1 MPILNASQRR
11 VAQHTG
17 APALVWGPPG
27 TGKTSTLIAHWLERI
42 QDGGGWPYDLL
53 VLTFSRR
60 AAGEFKARL
69 AEALGDSVDLD
80 RLAVRTL
87 HGHCWHILTRHL
99 AGRADR
105 PPRVYLPPMALS
117 MLNRAVQEVVPSG
130 ASAWSLAELWA
141 LIAPAREAG
150 HGPERF
156 QHSDSVNE
164 RFVGDVYAVYDRLMR
179 AENAWDFPA
188 LISDA
193 VHLIETEPALLAQLQ
208 AQHPVI
214 LVDEGQDTSLAQWRL
229 VRLLAGLRRQVLI
242 VADPAQEIY
251 AWRGT
256 DWASLEAQLRDAW
269 PETVTL
275 ALDENYRSAAH
286 ILRCGTALLDP
297 ERYPSLRVR
306 AVREPGAAVEIAR
319 LPGDADEPGFVVGR
333 VRAWIEAGIQAREIA
348 VLARTS
354 RWLQPIA
361 QALEVAGLPRD
372 LVGRRGLLELPEARH
387 LLAYLALAALDPAVA
402 ERHLGTVL
410 NAPPRGV
417 GLVAQRLIAGPDS
430 RPTWAQLRRAAAGE
444 IPDLRPG
451 ARAGVTQFLELVETL
466 QRHAA
471 QTPSPS
477 PQALIDLVLALSGYY
492 RWVSG
497 QHEDAAAMA
506 NLEVLREQAAAHETV
521 SDFLESVDRR
531 LSAQEQAL
539 PGEGVQLATLHAV
552 KGLEYQAVIVIG
564 CEEGLIPH
572 HKATSDAAL
581 EAERRN
587 LYVALTRA
595 RDHEVLTWCA
605 EREGRR
611 QVRSR
616 FLGALPRDCVV
627 ERGAASYAGA

>member
-1 MPILNASQRR
+1 MHVLNPSQSR
-11 VAQHTG
+11 VARHADG
-17 APALVWGPPG
+17 PALVWGPPG
-27 TGKTSTLIAHWLERI
+27 TGKTWTLVAHWLERVRT
-42 QDGGGWPYDLL
+42 GGLWPYDLL

-60 AAGEFKARL
+60 AAGEFRLRL
-69 AEALGDSVDLD
+69 AEALGDAVDVD

-105 PPRVYLPPMALS
+105 PPRVYLPAMALS
-117 MLNRAVQEVVPSG
+117 VLNRAVHEIVPG
-130 ASAWSLAELWA
+130 GESAWSLAELWD

-150 HGPERF
+150 LGPERF

-164 RFVGDVYAVYDRLMR
+164 RFVGDVYAAYDRLMR

-188 LISDA
+188 LISGA

-229 VRLLAGLRRQVLI
+229 VRLLAGLRRQVMI

-256 DWASLEAQLRDAW
+256 DWASLEAQVRDAW
-269 PETVTL
+269 PETATL

-297 ERYPSLRVR
+297 ERYPSVRVR
-306 AVREPGAAVEIAR
+306 AVREPGEPVEIVR
-319 LPGDADEPGFVVGR
+319 LPTDTDEAAFVVGR
-333 VRAWIEAGIQAREIA
+333 VRRWLEAGIPPREIA

-354 RWLQPIA
+354 RWLQPVA

-387 LLAYLALAALDPAVA
+387 LLAYLALAALEPMIA

-410 NAPPRGV
+410 NVPPRGI
-417 GLVAQRLIAGPDS
+417 GPVAQRQITGDAA
-430 RPTWAQLRRAAAGE
+430 RPTWAHLRGVAAGE
-444 IPDLRPG
+444 KQDLRPA

-471 QTPSPS
+471 QTPRPA
-477 PQALIDLVLALSGYY
+477 PQALIDLILALSGYY

-497 QHEDAAAMA
+497 LHEDAAALA
-506 NLEVLREQAAAHETV
+506 NLEVLREQAAGHETV
-521 SDFLESVDRR
+521 RDFLESVDRR
-531 LSAQEQAL
+531 LSTQEQAL

-572 HKATSDAAL
+572 HKATSDADL

-605 EREGRR
+605 ERDGRR

-616 FLGALPRDCVV
+616 VLGALPRDCVR
-627 ERGAASYAGA
+627 ESGGLSYGGP

>member
-1 MPILNASQRR
+1 MHVLNPSQSR
-11 VAQHTG
+11 VARHADG
-17 APALVWGPPG
+17 PALVWGPPG
-27 TGKTSTLIAHWLERI
+27 TGKTWTLVAHWLERVRT
-42 QDGGGWPYDLL
+42 GGLWPYDLL

-60 AAGEFKARL
+60 AAGEFRLRL
-69 AEALGDSVDLD
+69 AESLGDAVDVG

-105 PPRVYLPPMALS
+105 PPRVYLPAMALS
-117 MLNRAVQEVVPSG
+117 VLNRAVHEIVPG
-130 ASAWSLAELWA
+130 GESAWSLAELWD

-150 HGPERF
+150 LGPERF

-164 RFVGDVYAVYDRLMR
+164 RFVGDVYAAYDRLMR

-188 LISDA
+188 LISGA

-229 VRLLAGLRRQVLI
+229 VRLLAGLRRQVMI

-256 DWASLEAQLRDAW
+256 DWASLEVQVRDAW
-269 PETVTL
+269 PETATL

-297 ERYPSLRVR
+297 ERYPSVRVR
-306 AVREPGAAVEIAR
+306 AVREPGEPVEIVR
-319 LPGDADEPGFVVGR
+319 LPTDTDESAFVVGR
-333 VRAWIEAGIQAREIA
+333 VRRWLEAGILPREIA

-354 RWLQPIA
+354 RWLQPVA

-387 LLAYLALAALDPAVA
+387 LLAYLALAALEPMIA

-410 NAPPRGV
+410 NVPPRGI
-417 GLVAQRLIAGPDS
+417 GPVAQRQITGDAARL
-430 RPTWAQLRRAAAGE
+430 TWAHLRRAAAGE
-444 IPDLRPG
+444 KQDLRPA
-451 ARAGVTQFLELVETL
+451 ARAGVMQFLELVETL

-471 QTPSPS
+471 QTPRPA
-477 PQALIDLVLALSGYY
+477 PQALIDLILALSGYY

-497 QHEDAAAMA
+497 LHEDAAALA
-506 NLEVLREQAAAHETV
+506 NLEVLREQAAGHETV
-521 SDFLESVDRR
+521 RDFLESVDRR
-531 LSAQEQAL
+531 LSTQEQAL

-572 HKATSDAAL
+572 HKASSDADL

-616 FLGALPRDCVV
+616 FLGALPRDGVR
-627 ERGAASYAGA
+627 ESGGLSYGGP

>member
-1 MPILNASQRR
+1 MHVLNPSQSR
-11 VAQHTG
+11 VARHADG
-17 APALVWGPPG
+17 PALVWGPPG
-27 TGKTSTLIAHWLERI
+27 TGKTWTLVAHWLERVRT
-42 QDGGGWPYDLL
+42 GGLWPYDLL

-60 AAGEFKARL
+60 AAGEFRLRL
-69 AEALGDSVDLD
+69 AESLGDAVDVG

-105 PPRVYLPPMALS
+105 PPRVYLPAMALS
-117 MLNRAVQEVVPSG
+117 VLNRAVHEIVPG
-130 ASAWSLAELWA
+130 GESAWSLAELWD

-150 HGPERF
+150 LGPERF

-164 RFVGDVYAVYDRLMR
+164 RFVGDVYAAYDRLMR

-188 LISDA
+188 LISGA

-229 VRLLAGLRRQVLI
+229 VRLLAGLRRQVMI

-256 DWASLEAQLRDAW
+256 DWASLEVQVRDAW
-269 PETVTL
+269 PETATL

-297 ERYPSLRVR
+297 ERYPSVRVR
-306 AVREPGAAVEIAR
+306 AVREPGEPVEIVR
-319 LPGDADEPGFVVGR
+319 LPTDTDESAFVVGR
-333 VRAWIEAGIQAREIA
+333 VRRWLEAGILPREIA

-354 RWLQPIA
+354 RWLQPVA

-387 LLAYLALAALDPAVA
+387 LLAYLALAALEPMIA

-410 NAPPRGV
+410 NVPPRGI
-417 GLVAQRLIAGPDS
+417 GPVAQRQITGDAARL
-430 RPTWAQLRRAAAGE
+430 TWAHLRRAAAGE
-444 IPDLRPG
+444 TQDLRPA
-451 ARAGVTQFLELVETL
+451 ARAGVMQFLELVETL

-471 QTPSPS
+471 QTPRPA
-477 PQALIDLVLALSGYY
+477 PQALIDLILALSGYY

-497 QHEDAAAMA
+497 LHEDAAALA
-506 NLEVLREQAAAHETV
+506 NLEVLREQAAGHETV
-521 SDFLESVDRR
+521 RDFLESVDRR
-531 LSAQEQAL
+531 LSTQEQAL

-572 HKATSDAAL
+572 HKASSDADL

-616 FLGALPRDCVV
+616 FLGALPRDGVR
-627 ERGAASYAGA
+627 ESGGLSYGGP

>member
-1 MPILNASQRR
+1 MQSLNASQLR
-11 VAQHTG
+11 VARHPG
-17 APALVWGPPG
+17 GPALVWGPPG
-27 TGKTSTLIAHWLERI
+27 TGKTWTLLAYLLEQVKAERL
-42 QDGGGWPYDLL
+42 WPYDVL

-60 AAGEFKARL
+60 AAAEFRL
-69 AEALGDSVDLD
+69 RLSEALGDSVDVD

-87 HGHCWHILTRHL
+87 HGHCWHILSRHL
-99 AGRADR
+99 AGRTDR
-105 PPRVYLPPMALS
+105 PPRVYLPAMALS
-117 MLNRAVQEVVPSG
+117 VLARAVTDVIPNGE
-130 ASAWSLAELWA
+130 SAWSLAELWD

-150 HGPERF
+150 LGPEPF
-156 QHSDSVNE
+156 QKSDSVNE
-164 RFVGDVYAVYDRLMR
+164 RFVGDVYAAYDRRMR
-179 AENAWDFPA
+179 AENAWDFPG
-188 LISDA
+188 LISGA
-193 VHLIETEPALLAQLQ
+193 VQLIESEPGLLAQLQ
-208 AQHPVI
+208 AQHPAI

-229 VRLLAGLRRQVLI
+229 VRLLAGLRRQVMI

-256 DWASLEAQLRDAW
+256 DWASLEAHVRDAW
-269 PETVTL
+269 PETATL

-297 ERYPSLRVR
+297 ERYPSVRVR
-306 AVREPGAAVEIAR
+306 AVREPGRPVEMVRLAA
-319 LPGDADEPGFVVGR
+319 DSDEAAFVVRR
-333 VRAWIEAGIQAREIA
+333 VRSWLDEGLPPREIA

-354 RWLQPIA
+354 RGLQPIA
-361 QALEVAGLPRD
+361 RGLEVAGIPRD

-387 LLAYLALAALDPAVA
+387 LLAYLALAALEPGNA

-410 NAPPRGV
+410 NVPPRGI
-417 GLVAQRLIAGPDS
+417 GLVAQRLISGGDA

-444 IPDLRPG
+444 LVELRPA

-466 QRHAA
+466 RLHAA
-471 QTPSPS
+471 QTPRQS
-477 PQALIDLVLALSGYY
+477 PQDLIDLILALSGYY

-497 QHEDAAAMA
+497 LHEDAAALA

-521 SDFLESVDRR
+521 RDFLESVDRR
-531 LSAQEQAL
+531 LAAQEQAL

-572 HKATSDAAL
+572 HKATSDADL

-605 EREGRR
+605 ERDGRR

-616 FLGALPRDCVV
+616 FLGALPRDCVT
-627 ERGAASYAGA
+627 ESGGLTYGGP